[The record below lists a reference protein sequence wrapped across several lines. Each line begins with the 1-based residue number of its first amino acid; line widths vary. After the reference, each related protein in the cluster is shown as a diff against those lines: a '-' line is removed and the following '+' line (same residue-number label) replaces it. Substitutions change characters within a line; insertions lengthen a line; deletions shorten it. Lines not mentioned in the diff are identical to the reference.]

1 MKRPELADEIER
13 AADEVKAEN
22 KKILQELGDKV
33 QHDAKNAFEFVSEHD
48 SIIRYVPELGE
59 WLTYDG
65 KRWVIDTKG
74 VAVLDAVTQRHRVE
88 SIAEWKK
95 AIEQQDTKK
104 KSQQIQRAKRLGN
117 IGSIQ
122 AVVTLARAD
131 QRIVA
136 RYEHLDANL
145 WLLNVANGI
154 VNLQNGELQPH
165 DPKQLMTK
173 LANVEYDE
181 NAECPQW
188 QQFLDRIIPD
198 TENQDFIQHFIGSC
212 LTGEIRDQYLVLFI
226 GGGANGKSVFVE
238 VIREM
243 LNDYAAIIEPGDLV
257 VTRNE
262 PHPTSRLKLMGA
274 RFATCNEVEGNARL
288 SDVKVKRLTGGDTL
302 TGRGM
307 GKDFIDFKPTF
318 KPILIANHKPPM
330 QEQDEGIR
338 RRLIVFPFNV
348 TIPSH
353 ERNPDLKQQLLK
365 ELPGILAWA
374 VRGCLAWNQAGR
386 LNLPFDV
393 ENATRG
399 YIDDNDTVQAFIN
412 ECCQLDP
419 KAKETKGDFHKAYS
433 LWCERSG
440 VTAKNTNAVSR
451 QLKPKFGEV
460 GGKAR
465 SWLGVK
471 VLAEHRENA
480 QYEMNDD
487 LW

>member
-1 MKRPELADEIER
+1 MAQVHPMNRETLENTLNGIGAGLA
-13 AADEVKAEN
+13 
-22 KKILQELGDKV
+22 KV
-33 QHDAKNAFEFVSEHD
+33 EHDAQNAYEFVSEHGTN
-48 SIIRYVPELGE
+48 IRFVPELGE

-74 VAVLDAVTQRHRVE
+74 VGVLNMVTQRHRVE
-88 SIAEWKK
+88 SIAEWKQ
-95 AIEQQDTKK
+95 AIQQQDTKK
-104 KSQQIQRAKRLGN
+104 KTQQIQRAKRLGN

-131 QRIVA
+131 QRIIA
-136 RYEHLDANL
+136 RHDQLDANA
-145 WLLNVANGI
+145 WLLNVENGI
-154 VNLQNGELQPH
+154 VNLRNGQLQQH
-165 DPKQLMTK
+165 DPSQLMTK
-173 LANVEYDE
+173 MASVEYNE

-198 TENQDFIQHFIGSC
+198 TEVQDFIQHFVGSC

-318 KPILIANHKPPM
+318 KPVLIANHKPPM

-338 RRLIVFPFNV
+338 RRLVVVPFNV

-374 VRGCLAWNQAGR
+374 VRGCLAWNQDGR
-386 LNLPFDV
+386 LIQPNDV
-393 ENATRG
+393 ENATFN
-399 YIDDNDTVQAFIN
+399 YLQDNDTVQAFLD

-419 KAKETKGDFHKAYS
+419 KAKETKGDFHKAYA

-440 VTAKNTNAVSR
+440 VTAKTTNAVSR
-451 QLKPKFGEV
+451 QLKTKFGEV

-471 VLAEHRENA
+471 VLTEHREHA
-480 QYEMNDD
+480 QYEMNDE